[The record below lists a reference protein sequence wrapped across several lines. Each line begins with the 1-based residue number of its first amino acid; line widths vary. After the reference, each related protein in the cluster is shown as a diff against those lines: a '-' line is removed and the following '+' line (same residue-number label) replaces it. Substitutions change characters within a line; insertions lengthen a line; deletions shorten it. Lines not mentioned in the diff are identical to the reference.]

1 MLISAHGSA
10 GDLVSLRRMGC
21 EESVWKVLGR
31 CLVPLYFPVAA
42 MMLGVGI
49 LLPVLPLYLKDEGV
63 SLSLVGLII
72 AGAGLGSAMVG
83 LPAAAIAERFG
94 NDRMMFM
101 GILISAITIL
111 IFPLTSIAIV
121 LFGLRVVGGFGVG
134 SMAQSRNLF
143 IARNVEVRYRGRVAS
158 FMGGTHRL
166 TFVIGPVLGG
176 TIADQWGYAAAFTVA
191 GLVTAVALLWIVLP
205 GGSESNHAKPP
216 PPVSVRPAL
225 RKYRRLLLTG
235 GVGTF
240 LIMAAREGR
249 YVVVPLVADQ
259 FDLSSAEIGLLVSV
273 GTAIDF
279 AFFPIAGWIMD
290 RFGRLYAVVPFFSL
304 MAVGLILL
312 GRSNS
317 TSDVIVASIVMGVGN
332 GLTSG
337 SMLTLASD
345 LAPAD
350 AQGPFI
356 AGINLMSSGGLFAGP
371 FLVGWLADI
380 SGINVSAYGL
390 ATILFAGVAWMAF
403 VVGESSGGG
412 AQRRLAPKRTTAT

>member
-1 MLISAHGSA
+1 M
-10 GDLVSLRRMGC
+10 VSEG
-21 EESVWKVLGR
+21 SVWHVLRR

-83 LPAAAIAERFG
+83 LPAAAVAERFG
-94 NDRMMFM
+94 NDRMMLM
-101 GILISAITIL
+101 GIVISAATIL
-111 IFPLTSIAIV
+111 VFPLTSVAVV
-121 LFGLRVVGGFGVG
+121 LLGLRVVGGFGVG
-134 SMAQSRNLF
+134 SMGQSRNLF
-143 IARNVEVRYRGRVAS
+143 IARNVEAQYRGRVSS

-176 TIADQWGYAAAFTVA
+176 FIADQWGYAAAFTVSGIVTSTA
-191 GLVTAVALLWIVLP
+191 LVWIVLP

-225 RKYRRLLLTG
+225 RRYRRLLLTG
-235 GVGTF
+235 GTGAF

-249 YVVVPLVADQ
+249 YVVVPLIADQ
-259 FDLSSAEIGLLVSV
+259 FELSSAEIGLLISV

-312 GRSNS
+312 GLAGS
-317 TSDVIVASIVMGVGN
+317 TSGVVVASIVMGVGN

-337 SMLTLASD
+337 SMLTVASD

-356 AGINLMSSGGLFAGP
+356 AGFNLMSSGGLFVGP
-371 FLVGWLADI
+371 FLVGWLADVF
-380 SGINVSAYGL
+380 GIDVSAYGL
-390 ATILFAGVAWMAF
+390 AAILFAGVAWMAL
-403 VVGESSGGG
+403 VVGESGGG
-412 AQRRLAPKRTTAT
+412 GVQRRLAPK